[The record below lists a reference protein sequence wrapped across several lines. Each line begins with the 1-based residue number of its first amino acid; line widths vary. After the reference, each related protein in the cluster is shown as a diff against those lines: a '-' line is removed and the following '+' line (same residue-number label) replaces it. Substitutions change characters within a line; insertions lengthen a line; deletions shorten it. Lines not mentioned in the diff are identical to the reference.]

1 MKNVVNTTQQEN
13 TKRDTCGKVIF
24 VSLVK
29 NVVNASQQEK
39 YPPVHIQ
46 VDIDYLLI
54 FLSRIPLM
62 KFSQLFPPLG
72 KTLFRCNKAEEQIRA
87 FL

>member
-62 KFSQLFPPLG
+62 KF
-72 KTLFRCNKAEEQIRA
+72 
-87 FL
+87 